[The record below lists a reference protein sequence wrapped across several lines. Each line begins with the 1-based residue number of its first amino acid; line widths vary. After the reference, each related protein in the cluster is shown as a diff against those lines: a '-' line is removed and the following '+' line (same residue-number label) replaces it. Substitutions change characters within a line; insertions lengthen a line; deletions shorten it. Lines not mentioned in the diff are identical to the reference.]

1 MSALTEQS
9 VMDAKVSST
18 RNLERRKWTLILRSR
33 TAMIGLLIVA
43 FWVLAALLAPVL
55 PLYSPTEQDVMAMID
70 PTPSATHWLGTD
82 ILGRDQLSRL
92 IFGARTVLV
101 VAPLSVA
108 VAMIVGITMGM
119 LAGYYG
125 GWIDAVISRISDI
138 ILAFP
143 VLVLYV
149 ILIANI
155 GPSVINIVIATTI
168 ASAPG
173 IGRIT
178 RGLVLSLKHQ
188 EYIAAAKLRAE
199 STLFIM
205 LVELLPNCR
214 GMLIVD
220 ACLRIG
226 YTIITIG
233 ILGFLGL
240 GLPPPNPSIG
250 GEQITMEPL
259 ADEGDDQLWFIF
271 RDLTSGKET
280 YAAARFLYVPL
291 PVNGKVV
298 LDFNRA
304 QNPPCAYNS
313 FTTCPLPPERNRLRA
328 RIEAGEK
335 LYATHPP
342 ST

>member
-1 MSALTEQS
+1 MEA
-9 VMDAKVSST
+9 SST
-18 RNLERRKWTLILRSR
+18 SAKTIKRRQWTRILRSR
-33 TAMIGLLIVA
+33 TAMIGLFIVA
-43 FWVLAALLAPVL
+43 FWVLAALLAPIL
-55 PLYSPTEQDVMAMID
+55 PLYSPTEQDVMAMAD

-92 IFGARTVLV
+92 IFGARTVLT

-108 VAMIVGITMGM
+108 VAMMVGITMGM

-125 GWIDAVISRISDI
+125 GWIDAVISRFSDI
-138 ILAFP
+138 LLAFP

-155 GPSVINIVIATTI
+155 GPSVVNIVIATTI

-178 RGLVLSLKHQ
+178 RGLVIGLKQQ
-188 EYIAAAKLRAE
+188 EYIAAARLRGE

-240 GLPPPNPSIG
+240 GLPPPNPDWG
-250 GEQITMEPL
+250 GMVKESTTVLNVWPLMSLTPSFAIVSLVLGFNLL
-259 ADEGDDQLWFIF
+259 ADG
-271 RDLTSGKET
+271 
-280 YAAARFLYVPL
+280 
-291 PVNGKVV
+291 
-298 LDFNRA
+298 
-304 QNPPCAYNS
+304 
-313 FTTCPLPPERNRLRA
+313 LR
-328 RIEAGEK
+328 EAWK
-335 LYATHPP
+335 P
-342 ST
+342 

>member
-1 MSALTEQS
+1 MSALVEQRAMEATA
-9 VMDAKVSST
+9 VKAT
-18 RNLERRKWTLILRSR
+18 GRARLKWARILRSP
-33 TAMIGLLIVA
+33 TAMVGLFLVG
-43 FWVLAALLAPVL
+43 FWVVAAILAPVL
-55 PLYSPTEQDVMAMID
+55 PLYSPTEQDVMALAD
-70 PTPSATHWLGTD
+70 PTPSAAHWLGVD
-82 ILGRDQLSRL
+82 ILGRDELSRL

-108 VAMIVGITMGM
+108 VAMIVGITLGM
-119 LAGYYG
+119 IAGCYG
-125 GWIDAVISRISDI
+125 GWIDAVISRLSDI

-155 GPSVINIVIATTI
+155 GPSIINIVIATTI

-178 RGLVLSLKHQ
+178 RGLVLGLKEQ
-188 EYIAAAKLRAE
+188 EYIAAARLRAE
-199 STLFIM
+199 STLYIM

-240 GLPPPNPSIG
+240 GLPPPNPDWGGMVKESTTVLNVWPLMSVLPSIAIVSLVLG
-250 GEQITMEPL
+250 FNLL
-259 ADEGDDQLWFIF
+259 ADG
-271 RDLTSGKET
+271 
-280 YAAARFLYVPL
+280 
-291 PVNGKVV
+291 
-298 LDFNRA
+298 
-304 QNPPCAYNS
+304 
-313 FTTCPLPPERNRLRA
+313 LR
-328 RIEAGEK
+328 EAWK
-335 LYATHPP
+335 P
-342 ST
+342 

>member
-1 MSALTEQS
+1 MAL
-9 VMDAKVSST
+9 A
-18 RNLERRKWTLILRSR
+18 
-33 TAMIGLLIVA
+33 
-43 FWVLAALLAPVL
+43 
-55 PLYSPTEQDVMAMID
+55 D
-70 PTPSATHWLGTD
+70 PTPSAAHWLGTD
-82 ILGRDQLSRL
+82 LLGRDVLSRL
-92 IFGARTVLV
+92 IYGARTVLT

-108 VAMIVGITMGM
+108 VAMLVGITIGM

-125 GWIDAVISRISDI
+125 GWIDLLISRLSDI

-155 GPSVINIVIATTI
+155 GPSVFNIVIATTI

-178 RGLVLSLKHQ
+178 RSLVLGLKEQ
-188 EYIAAAKLRAE
+188 EYVAAAKLRGE
-199 STLFIM
+199 SPLYIM

-240 GLPPPNPSIG
+240 GLPPPNPDWG
-250 GEQITMEPL
+250 GMVKESTTVLNVWPLMSLFPAFAIVSLVLGFNLL
-259 ADEGDDQLWFIF
+259 ADGF
-271 RDLTSGKET
+271 RE
-280 YAAARFLYVPL
+280 
-291 PVNGKVV
+291 
-298 LDFNRA
+298 
-304 QNPPCAYNS
+304 
-313 FTTCPLPPERNRLRA
+313 LR
-328 RIEAGEK
+328 K
-335 LYATHPP
+335 P
-342 ST
+342 

>member
-1 MSALTEQS
+1 MSVLTEPGAVEARGAS
-9 VMDAKVSST
+9 AKAIK
-18 RNLERRKWTLILRSR
+18 RRKWTRILHSR
-33 TAMIGLLIVA
+33 TAMIGLFIVA
-43 FWVLAALLAPVL
+43 FWVLAALLAPIL
-55 PLYSPTEQDVMAMID
+55 PLYSPTEQDVMAMTD
-70 PTPSATHWLGTD
+70 PTPSAAHWLGTD

-125 GWIDAVISRISDI
+125 GWIDALISRFSDV

-155 GPSVINIVIATTI
+155 GPSIINIVIATTI

-178 RGLVLSLKHQ
+178 RGLVLGLKHQ
-188 EYIAAAKLRAE
+188 EYIAAARLRGE

-240 GLPPPNPSIG
+240 GLPPPNPDWG
-250 GEQITMEPL
+250 GMVKESTTVLNVWPMMSLAPSFAIVSLVLGFNLL
-259 ADEGDDQLWFIF
+259 ADG
-271 RDLTSGKET
+271 
-280 YAAARFLYVPL
+280 
-291 PVNGKVV
+291 
-298 LDFNRA
+298 
-304 QNPPCAYNS
+304 
-313 FTTCPLPPERNRLRA
+313 LR
-328 RIEAGEK
+328 EAWK
-335 LYATHPP
+335 P
-342 ST
+342 

>member
-1 MSALTEQS
+1 MTQVAAIASPRAPS
-9 VMDAKVSST
+9 
-18 RNLERRKWTLILRSR
+18 KWARIYRSR
-33 TAMIGLLIVA
+33 TALVGLFLVGT
-43 FWVLAALLAPVL
+43 WVLLAILAPIL
-55 PLYSPTEQDVMAMID
+55 PLHSPTAQDVMAMVD
-70 PTPSATHWLGTD
+70 PTPSADHWLGTD
-82 ILGRDQLSRL
+82 ILGRDVLSRL
-92 IFGARTVLV
+92 IFGARTVLI

-108 VAMIVGITMGM
+108 VAMVIGITMGM

-125 GWIDAVISRISDI
+125 GWIDTLISRFSDI

-155 GPSVINIVIATTI
+155 GPSVLNIVIATTI

-178 RGLVLSLKHQ
+178 RSLVLGLREQ

-199 STLFIM
+199 STLYIM

-214 GMLIVD
+214 SMLIVD

-240 GLPPPNPSIG
+240 GLPPPNPDWG
-250 GEQITMEPL
+250 GMVKESTTVLNVWPIMALAPSVAIVSLVLGFNLL
-259 ADEGDDQLWFIF
+259 ADG
-271 RDLTSGKET
+271 
-280 YAAARFLYVPL
+280 
-291 PVNGKVV
+291 
-298 LDFNRA
+298 
-304 QNPPCAYNS
+304 
-313 FTTCPLPPERNRLRA
+313 LR
-328 RIEAGEK
+328 EAWK
-335 LYATHPP
+335 P
-342 ST
+342 